1 MTAPSPHSLEIL
13 GTCGRLEIYNQPVN
27 AHLMRLISIVNAA
40 YNERVLGELVWVD
53 QDDVVLVFCSVTKR
67 EIGH

>member
-1 MTAPSPHSLEIL
+1 MVDLK
-13 GTCGRLEIYNQPVN
+13 YNQPVN

-67 EIGH
+67 EIGR